1 MPTAAV
7 YRPVTTMFT
16 EILVPTDGSEAAD
29 QAIATAIAIADAF
42 DARVHAL
49 YAISLQPY
57 YPLEITM
64 DRVVEVL
71 EREGEDA
78 VDRIAH
84 EAAEAG
90 LEHETEI
97 VRGMPHEAIGQYAEA
112 HDIDLIVMAT
122 HGRTGLDRTLLG
134 SVTERVLR
142 SSSVPVLAVT
152 VESD

>member
-1 MPTAAV
+1 
-7 YRPVTTMFT
+7 MFD
-16 EILVPTDGSEAAD
+16 EILVPTDGSEAAEE
-29 QAIATAIAIADAF
+29 AIETAIAVAEAF

-57 YPLEITM
+57 YPLELTM
-64 DRVVEVL
+64 ERVVDVL
-71 EREGEDA
+71 EREGEEA
-78 VDRIAH
+78 TGKVAT
-84 EAAEAG
+84 AAEAAG
-90 LEHETEI
+90 LDHETE
-97 VRGMPHEAIGQYAEA
+97 VTRGMPHQTITKYVDA

-152 VESD
+152 VAED